1 VDPPARDVHAQQLAG
16 ALVPER
22 ALAELVACVQR
33 HAHTLLSCRR
43 HAGYSDPISSPSSTS
58 LAGEVAIVTGGSRGI
73 GRAIVELFVREGAA
87 VAFCGREAAAG
98 REVLSALGGDAR
110 AAFQVADVAR
120 EADVAR
126 LVERCVQ
133 QLGPPSILVNNAGVN
148 ANHDAVQMTESEW
161 DRFFAVDLK
170 AAWLAAK
177 HVLAHMLPAGR
188 GAIVNVSSLH
198 AFATLDG
205 FFPYAAAKSGLVGL
219 TRSLALDYGPHGIR
233 VNVVAPGFVRTR
245 LVQESID
252 RAEDRAAAERAM
264 VAGVALGRIGDP
276 HEIAGVVRFLASDEA
291 SYVTGASLLV
301 DGGLTARRAG

>member
-1 VDPPARDVHAQQLAG
+1 
-16 ALVPER
+16 
-22 ALAELVACVQR
+22 
-33 HAHTLLSCRR
+33 
-43 HAGYSDPISSPSSTS
+43 
-58 LAGEVAIVTGGSRGI
+58 
-73 GRAIVELFVREGAA
+73 
-87 VAFCGREAAAG
+87 
-98 REVLSALGGDAR
+98 
-110 AAFQVADVAR
+110 
-120 EADVAR
+120 
-126 LVERCVQ
+126 
-133 QLGPPSILVNNAGVN
+133 
-148 ANHDAVQMTESEW
+148 MTEDEW

-177 HVLAHMLPAGR
+177 HVLPHMLRAGR

-233 VNVVAPGFVRTR
+233 VNVVAPGFMRTR

-276 HEIAGVVRFLASDEA
+276 ARDRRRRALPGLRRGQLRHRRLA
-291 SYVTGASLLV
+291 
-301 DGGLTARRAG
+301 ARRRRPDRAPRRMRSVAGARRSNVMR